1 MFRPQYFWSEVEE
14 YGATMSTLTRAEIEK
29 RLGDDLPNRLVV
41 TPILSKNQLGDA
53 SIDVRLGNQF
63 IVFRMHTF
71 GLFQPYNTPPA
82 SLRIMQERQ
91 VVKFGKEFVLHPG
104 MLALGCTFEYI
115 CLPSNLECQVEGRS
129 SWARLGLQIA
139 TATSV
144 EPGFKGVLTLEL
156 SNLGT
161 IPVELHPG
169 VRIAQLFFHDA
180 APEIPD
186 AYGGIHKYKCP
197 VGPQFSRITHDK
209 DGKVFSCDI
218 SNDK

>member
-1 MFRPQYFWSEVEE
+1 
-14 YGATMSTLTRAEIEK
+14 MSTLTRAEIKK
-29 RLGDDLPNRLVV
+29 RFTSELPKKLVV
-41 TPILSKNQLGDA
+41 TPILSKKQLGEA
-53 SIDVRLGNQF
+53 SIDVRLSNQF

-71 GLFQPYNTPPA
+71 GVFEPFSAPPA
-82 SLRIMQERQ
+82 KLRIMQERQ
-91 VVKFGKEFVLHPG
+91 IVKFRKSFVLHPG

-115 CLPSNLECQVEGRS
+115 CLPSDVECQVEGRS

-161 IPVELHPG
+161 IPIELYPG

-180 APEIPD
+180 KPRIKD
-186 AYGGIHKYKCP
+186 AYAGIRKYTCP
-197 VGPQFSRITHDK
+197 VGPQFSLIADDK
-209 DGKVFSCDI
+209 DGLVFSSQI
-218 SNDK
+218 AEKKGKIKRKKAKKVEKKLP

>member
-1 MFRPQYFWSEVEE
+1 
-14 YGATMSTLTRAEIEK
+14 MSTLTHAEIEK
-29 RLGDDLPNRLVV
+29 RLCEDLPSGLVV
-41 TPILSKNQLGDA
+41 TPILSKNQIGDA

-71 GLFQPYNTPPA
+71 GLFRPYSTPPA

-91 VVKFGKEFVLHPG
+91 VIKFGKEFVLHPG

-180 APEIPD
+180 KPKIAD
-186 AYGGIHKYKCP
+186 AYGGIRKYKCP
-197 VGPQFSRITHDK
+197 VGPQFSRITDDK
-209 DGKVFSCDI
+209 DGKVFSHETNED
-218 SNDK
+218 S

>member
-1 MFRPQYFWSEVEE
+1 
-14 YGATMSTLTRAEIEK
+14 MSTLTRGEIKK
-29 RLGDDLPNRLVV
+29 RLASEFPKRLVI
-41 TPILSKNQLGDA
+41 TPILSKKQLGDA
-53 SIDVRLGNQF
+53 SIDVRLSNQF

-71 GLFQPYNTPPA
+71 GVFRPFSHTA
-82 SLRIMQERQ
+82 GELRIMQERQ
-91 VVKFGKEFVLHPG
+91 VVKFGTQFVLHPG

-115 CLPSNLECQVEGRS
+115 CLPPDIECQVEGRS

-161 IPVELHPG
+161 IPIELYPG

-180 APEIPD
+180 SPEIKD
-186 AYGGIHKYKCP
+186 AYKGTHKYECP
-197 VGPQFSRITHDK
+197 VGPQFSLIANDK
-209 DGKVFSCDI
+209 DGKVFSPKV
-218 SNDK
+218 SE

>member
-1 MFRPQYFWSEVEE
+1 
-14 YGATMSTLTRAEIEK
+14 MSTLTRSRIEE
-29 RLGDDLPNRLVV
+29 RLTSEKGDRLVI
-41 TPILSKNQLGDA
+41 TPILSGKQIGDV
-53 SIDVRLGNQF
+53 SVDVRLGNQF

-71 GLFQPYNTPPA
+71 GLFKPYSTPMGR
-82 SLRIMQERQ
+82 LRIMQERQ
-91 VVKFGKEFVLHPG
+91 IVKFGTEFVLHPG

-180 APEIPD
+180 SPD
-186 AYGGIHKYKCP
+186 VTDPYGGIHKYECP
-197 VGPQFSRITHDK
+197 VGPQFSRINNDK
-209 DGKVFSCDI
+209 DGEVFSHEANED
-218 SNDK
+218 S